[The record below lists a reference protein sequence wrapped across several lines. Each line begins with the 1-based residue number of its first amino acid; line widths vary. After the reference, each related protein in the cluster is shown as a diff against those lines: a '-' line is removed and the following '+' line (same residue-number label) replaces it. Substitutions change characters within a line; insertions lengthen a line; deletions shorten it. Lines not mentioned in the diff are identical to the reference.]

1 MKDEMQQGL
10 QEMFSMF
17 NAAWIQRFDE
27 LQQTLSPQSAFF
39 APDRGDTP
47 PPVSLASGAG
57 ISEAQLHDMRD
68 RAFPKLVRHTQQEQH
83 LRARSRQLTAHDYQQ
98 SIGLL
103 RDDKLKAWIETDQS
117 RILWVNSWKAGPA
130 DWASAFALNLVDHAE
145 QLPYVTS
152 LVHLCQGRSATT
164 PAFTVADIIRSLIF
178 QMLERHL
185 IRFNFTATTLV
196 LEQCSS
202 AGDNFDTL
210 WDILQQIIFK
220 AKANCIWTIV
230 DAIDMLES
238 DVSKTLL
245 DLLDSLASQ
254 PDRAIKVFITSRNA
268 GPSKGLSPLSANG
281 SSLKTPSATIT
292 VTRARHRNLSTL
304 LAKHSRRPGR
314 LPDDV
319 ISSRYGVVTGKTQE
333 TDNSTVVGEDLDPFE
348 ESDSP
353 DTFGRED
360 LFASSEDDE
369 PLGIHSH
376 PRSRPPLW
384 RNPESFLG
392 DSDLDFNLEE
402 AKDAQSESNFGSSKD
417 SDGEDI
423 CAAPMVPPQTD
434 EDLVDAADNHE
445 TAWDSD
451 VSSP

>member
-1 MKDEMQQGL
+1 MQQGL

-27 LQQTLSPQSAFF
+27 LQRALSPQF
-39 APDRGDTP
+39 APDQGDTSS
-47 PPVSLASGAG
+47 PVSLASDAV

-83 LRARSRQLTAHDYQQ
+83 LRARSRQLTTQDYQQ

-103 RDDKLKAWIETDQS
+103 KDGKLKAWIESDQS
-117 RILWVNSWKAGPA
+117 RILWVNSWKVGPA

-145 QLPYVTS
+145 QLPYVTT
-152 LVHLCQGRSATT
+152 LVHLCQGRSPTT

-196 LEQCSS
+196 LEQCNS
-202 AGDNFDTL
+202 AGDDLHRL
-210 WDILQQIIFK
+210 WNILQQTIFK
-220 AKANCIWTIV
+220 AKANCIWTII
-230 DAIDMLES
+230 DAIDMLER

-245 DLLDSLASQ
+245 DFLDSLASQ
-254 PDRAIKVFITSRNA
+254 PDRTIKIFITSRNA
-268 GPSKGLSPLSANG
+268 GPSKGLSPLSADG

-314 LPDDV
+314 LPDDLT
-319 ISSRYGVVTGKTQE
+319 SSGYRIIPSKMHEINDPTI
-333 TDNSTVVGEDLDPFE
+333 VGEDPDPFE

-353 DTFGRED
+353 DTFGCED
-360 LFASSEDDE
+360 QFASSEDDE
-369 PLGIHSH
+369 PIGIHSH
-376 PRSRPPLW
+376 PSSWPQLR

-392 DSDLDFNLEE
+392 DSDVDFNLEE
-402 AKDAQSESNFGSSKD
+402 TKDAQSESNFGSSKD
-417 SDGEDI
+417 SDAEDI
-423 CAAPMVPPQTD
+423 CGAPVAPPRTD
-434 EDLVDAADNHE
+434 EDLVDAANNPE
-445 TAWDSD
+445 TTWDSD

>member
-1 MKDEMQQGL
+1 MQQGL
-10 QEMFSMF
+10 QEMFNIF

-27 LQQTLSPQSAFF
+27 LQRAISPQLVSS
-39 APDRGDTP
+39 PLDQEDTP
-47 PPVSLASGAG
+47 PPASLGSNAV

-68 RAFPKLVRHTQQEQH
+68 RAFPKLVRNTQREQH
-83 LRARSRQLTAHDYQQ
+83 LRARSRQLTTHDYQQ
-98 SIGLL
+98 CVGLL
-103 RDDKLKAWIETDQS
+103 KDDKLKTWIETNQS

-145 QLPYVTS
+145 QLPYVTT

-164 PAFTVADIIRSLIF
+164 PAFTVAEIIRSLIF

-185 IRFNFTATTLV
+185 IWFNFTATTLV

-202 AGDNFDTL
+202 AGDDLNRL

-220 AKANCIWTIV
+220 AKADCIWTIV

-245 DLLDSLASQ
+245 ELLDSLASQ
-254 PDRAIKVFITSRNA
+254 PGRVMKVFITSRNA
-268 GPSKGLSPLSANG
+268 GPSKGLSQLFAHG
-281 SSLKTPSATIT
+281 SSLRTPSTTIT
-292 VTRARHRNLSTL
+292 VTRARHRNLSTF

-314 LPDDV
+314 LPDDLT
-319 ISSRYGVVTGKTQE
+319 SNGYGIATGKMHE
-333 TDNSTVVGEDLDPFE
+333 MNNSTVVGEDLDLFE
-348 ESDSP
+348 DSDSL
-353 DTFGRED
+353 DVFGRED
-360 LFASSEDDE
+360 AFASSGDDG
-369 PLGIHSH
+369 PLEIHSH
-376 PRSRPPLW
+376 PSSRPQLR
-384 RNPESFLG
+384 RNHESFLG

-402 AKDAQSESNFGSSKD
+402 VKDAQSESNFGSNTD

-423 CAAPMVPPQTD
+423 CGAPAALPRTD
-434 EDLVDAADNHE
+434 EDLVDAANDHDM
-445 TAWDSD
+445 TWDSD